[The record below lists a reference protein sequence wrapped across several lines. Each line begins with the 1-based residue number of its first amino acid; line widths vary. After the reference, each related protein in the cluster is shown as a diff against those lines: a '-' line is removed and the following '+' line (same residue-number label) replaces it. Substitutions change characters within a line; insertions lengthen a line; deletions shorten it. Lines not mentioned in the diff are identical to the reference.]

1 MEWCSIN
8 PCRVLVVSVVL
19 LSYNMLLIS
28 SPPAAAATTDAQV
41 EAEAEALRNSTWWWY
56 MENITSHHCTWDGIT
71 CNREGHPVEVSS
83 FPSLLHLNLSYSSI
97 YGRIPDEIGTL
108 TKLTYLSISD
118 CGLDGELPVSLG
130 NLTLLVYLSLN
141 FNRINGSIPSEIGNL
156 KNLIHLDL
164 SYNYYLS
171 GAIPSSIGYL
181 KNLIHLDLGSN
192 SLSSV
197 IPSSLGSLTNLEYLY
212 LNFNRIN
219 GSIPSEIGNLKN
231 LVQLSLSHNALLG
244 TIPSSLGN
252 LINLTYFHLI
262 DNQIQG
268 LIPLSFGNL
277 TNLTHLYLRYNQING
292 SIPPVIWNL
301 KNLIHLR
308 LDHNNLT
315 GVIPSLG
322 YLIHLNVFNIRR
334 NRIRGHIPSKIG
346 NLNNL
351 TSLDLSDNLIDGKI
365 PSQLQNLKSLESLN
379 LSHNKLSGH
388 IPPLSIYIH
397 KGSSIDFSHNDFE
410 GHIPHELQFVYPPRV
425 FGHNKGLCG
434 EREGLPHCK
443 RGHKTIL
450 IISLS
455 TILFLSFVALG
466 ILLLSRKTRRNQTKA
481 TSTKNGDIFSV
492 WNYDGKIAYE
502 DIIEATEDFD
512 IKYCIGT
519 GGYGSVYKAQLPTGN
534 VVALKKLHGWERD
547 EATYLKSFQNEVQV
561 LSKIQHRNIIKLHG
575 YCLHKRCMFLIYKY
589 MERGS
594 LYCVLSNEV
603 EALEL
608 DWIKRVNVI
617 KSIVHALCYMHHDS
631 TPPIIHRDVSSNN
644 ILLDFKLDA
653 FLSDF
658 GTARLL
664 HPDSSNQTL
673 LAGTYGYIAPELAYT
688 MAVTEKCDVYSF
700 GVVALETMMGRHPRE
715 LFTLL
720 SSSSA
725 QNIMLTD
732 ILDSRLPS
740 PQDRQVARDVV
751 LVVWLALKCI
761 HSNPRSRPTMQH
773 ISSKLLIQSPFLEPF
788 HGISLW
794 QLNIQEI

>member
-8 PCRVLVVSVVL
+8 TCRVLVVSVVF

-28 SPPAAAATTDAQV
+28 SPPAAAATTEAQV

-56 MENITSHHCTWDGIT
+56 MENTTSHHCTWEGIT
-71 CNREGHPVEVSS
+71 CNTEGHVVRITYSYIDGKMVELSKLKFSS
-83 FPSLLHLNLSYSSI
+83 FPSLLHLNVSHSSM
-97 YGRIPDEIGTL
+97 YGRIPDEIGML
-108 TKLTYLSISD
+108 TKLTYLRISECD
-118 CGLDGELPVSLG
+118 VYGELPVSLG
-130 NLTLLVYLSLN
+130 NLTLL
-141 FNRINGSIPSEIGNL
+141 EE
-156 KNLIHLDL
+156 LDL
-164 SYNYYLS
+164 AYNNLS
-171 GAIPSSIGYL
+171 GVIPSSLGYL
-181 KNLIHLDLGSN
+181 KNLIHLDLSFNYG
-192 SLSSV
+192 LSGV
-197 IPSSLGSLTNLEYLY
+197 IPSSLGYLKNLKYLD
-212 LNFNRIN
+212 LSINEIN
-219 GSIPSEIGNLKN
+219 GSIPYQIGNLKN
-231 LVQLSLSHNALLG
+231 L
-244 TIPSSLGN
+244 T
-252 LINLTYFHLI
+252 HLYLES
-262 DNQIQG
+262 NPG
-268 LIPLSFGNL
+268 WHPLSFGHL
-277 TNLTHLYLRYNQING
+277 TNLTHLYLCDNQING
-292 SIPPVIWNL
+292 SIPPIIWNL

-315 GVIPSLG
+315 GVIPSSLG
-322 YLIHLNVFNIRR
+322 YLIHLNEFNISG
-334 NRIRGHIPSKIG
+334 NRINGHIPSTKG

-351 TSLDLSDNLIDGKI
+351 TRLDLSDNLIHGKI
-365 PSQLQNLKSLESLN
+365 PSQVQNLKRIAYLN
-379 LSHNKLSGH
+379 LSHNKLSGSIPTLLIYDH
-388 IPPLSIYIH
+388 IKPSL
-397 KGSSIDFSHNDFE
+397 DFSHNDFE
-410 GHIPHELQFVYPPRV
+410 GHIPHELQFVYSPWP

-450 IISLS
+450 IIVISLS

-466 ILLLSRKTRRNQTKA
+466 FLLLSRKTRKNQTKA

-561 LSKIQHRNIIKLHG
+561 LSKIKHRNIIKLHG

-594 LYCVLSNEV
+594 LFGALSNEV

-608 DWIKRVNVI
+608 DWIKRVNVV
-617 KSIVHALCYMHHDS
+617 KSIVHALCYMHHDC
-631 TPPIIHRDVSSNN
+631 TLPIIHRDISSSN
-644 ILLDFKLDA
+644 ILLDSKLDA

-664 HPDSSNQTL
+664 HHDSSNQTV
-673 LAGTYGYIAPELAYT
+673 LAGTYGYIAPGKYTTLAYT
-688 MAVTEKCDVYSF
+688 MVVTEKCDVYSF
-700 GVVALETMMGRHPRE
+700 GVVALETMMGKHPRE

-740 PQDRQVARDVV
+740 PQDQQVARDVV

-773 ISSKLLIQSPFLEPF
+773 ISSKLLTQSPFLESF